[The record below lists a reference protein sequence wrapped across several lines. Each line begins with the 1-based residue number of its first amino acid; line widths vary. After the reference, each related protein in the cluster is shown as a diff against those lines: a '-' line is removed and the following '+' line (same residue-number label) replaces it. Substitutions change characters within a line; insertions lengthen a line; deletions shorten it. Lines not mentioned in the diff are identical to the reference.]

1 MRITIVAVHV
11 AVCLASAA
19 LAWGEPAQQ
28 ILITPDQMTWS
39 AGPPTVP
46 PGVQIAVL
54 AGDPANAGPFTIR
67 ARFPDGYRMPS
78 HTHPI
83 DERVTV
89 IQGTLLVGTG
99 ETWDESALTA
109 LPRGSFRLTPAGV
122 PHYLRAQGETII
134 QVDGV
139 GPNRIT
145 YSNPADD
152 PRSAA
157 R

>member
-11 AVCLASAA
+11 AACLASAA

-28 ILITPDQMTWS
+28 ILITPDQLTWS

-54 AGDPANAGPFTIR
+54 AGDPAKAGPFTIR
-67 ARFPDGYRMPS
+67 ARFPDGYRLPS

-89 IQGTLLVGTG
+89 DRARVLPM
-99 ETWDESALTA
+99 TA
-109 LPRGSFRLTPAGV
+109 TPASPVTSRKAG
-122 PHYLRAQGETII
+122 
-134 QVDGV
+134 
-139 GPNRIT
+139 RIC
-145 YSNPADD
+145 PDCD
-152 PRSAA
+152 LGRPRSASMKRAAASTTA
-157 R
+157 RTVQAIAAPVMP